1 MHKSQ
6 KKFIKEGISRYKQA
20 TEVYF
25 SFRREMQNMLQGKL
39 KNKRQWYSLKPDYKS
54 IKSTTYG
61 QDYPLLN
68 ARIQMDKG
76 EESLTLVI
84 AVNWYQ
90 SEFDF
95 PFFEVWLEN
104 ENSYTGLLKDYNW
117 NEKFVSVNGRLQFH
131 TDSENYEPDVIFDDL
146 LDEYLTALGSFE

>member
-1 MHKSQ
+1 MNKDQ

-25 SFRREMQNMLQGKL
+25 SFRREMQNMLQDKL
-39 KNKRQWYSLKPDYKS
+39 KRRKQWEGLKPNLKS
-54 IKSTTYG
+54 VKSTTYG

-68 ARIQMDKG
+68 ARIQVEKG
-76 EESLTLVI
+76 EESLILVI
-84 AVNWYQ
+84 AINWYQ
-90 SEFDF
+90 SELDF

-104 ENSYTGLLKDYNW
+104 ENSYSKI
-117 NEKFVSVNGRLQFH
+117 LQ
-131 TDSENYEPDVIFDDL
+131 DQEWPENYECINSRLRFYPDREKYETGDIIDGL